1 MPKTVLLA
9 IDLSDSKSSKKALGG
24 AIELLNK
31 DGTLHVVSVLPDF
44 GLAQV
49 SGYFKKDFEKQ
60 ALLKLGHE
68 LEKWTQ
74 SNVPANINARPH
86 VLHGTVY
93 HEVLQAAK
101 KLKIDVIVLA
111 AHRPELKD
119 YFLGPNAARIVR
131 HAKQSVYVVRN

>member
-9 IDLSDSKSSKKALGG
+9 IDLSDPKSSKKALGG
-24 AIELLNK
+24 ALEILSE
-31 DGTLHVVSVLPDF
+31 DGILHIVSVLPDF

-49 SGYFKKDFEKQ
+49 SGYFKKDFEKK
-60 ALLKLGHE
+60 ALLNLGHE
-68 LEKWTQ
+68 LEKWAQ
-74 SNVPANINARPH
+74 ANVPANIKVRPH

-93 HEVLQAAK
+93 HEVIQAAK